1 MMLVWYLNLIFSN
14 PEEGGIFLRD
24 CIGSKFNLEGPA
36 LLCEMSV
43 FSSDSSKR
51 ENCSRMKKIFFDM

>member
-51 ENCSRMKKIFFDM
+51 GNCSRMKKIFFDM

>member
-43 FSSDSSKR
+43 FSSDNSKR